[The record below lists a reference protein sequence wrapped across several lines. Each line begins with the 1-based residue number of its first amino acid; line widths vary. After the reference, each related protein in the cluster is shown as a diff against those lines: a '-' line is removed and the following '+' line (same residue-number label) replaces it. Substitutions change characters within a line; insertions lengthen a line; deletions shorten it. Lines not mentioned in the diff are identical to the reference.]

1 MEVQKVN
8 IADLNSVNIERL
20 SPEELLC
27 EFNFNMAQKVL
38 TNLKNKGLIS
48 EVEFNKITAL
58 NIEKFSPFLGRIMPE
73 MLDKQAV

>member
-8 IADLNSVNIERL
+8 IADLNSVNMERL
-20 SPEELLC
+20 TTERLQREY
-27 EFNFNMAQKVL
+27 EFKMAQKVL
-38 TNLKNKGLIS
+38 INLKNKGLIS
-48 EVEFNKITAL
+48 DVEFNKITAL